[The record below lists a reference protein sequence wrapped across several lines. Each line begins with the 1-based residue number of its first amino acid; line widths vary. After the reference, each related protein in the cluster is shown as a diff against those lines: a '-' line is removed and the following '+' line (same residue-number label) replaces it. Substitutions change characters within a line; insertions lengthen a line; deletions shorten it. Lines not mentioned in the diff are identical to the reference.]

1 MEEGER
7 RSYAVHLLT
16 SRYRAMISEEALRA
30 VFGKIRKEVLAE
42 KNLVGD
48 EVDALLEG
56 M

>member
-1 MEEGER
+1 M
-7 RSYAVHLLT
+7 
-16 SRYRAMISEEALRA
+16 RA
-30 VFGKIRKEVLAE
+30 VFGKIGNEVLAE